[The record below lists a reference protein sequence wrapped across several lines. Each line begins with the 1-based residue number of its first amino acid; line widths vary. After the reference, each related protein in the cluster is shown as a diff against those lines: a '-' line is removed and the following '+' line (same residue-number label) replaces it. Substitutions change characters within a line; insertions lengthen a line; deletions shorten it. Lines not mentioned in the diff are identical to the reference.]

1 MSLAKPLGV
10 LRRLLAYRPQLGR
23 PLLTL
28 LVALW
33 MLLAF
38 NAGFWNTVWQGVGGW
53 SNGSKLF
60 LISLPLLVGGWLF
73 VLLALLAWSLLT
85 RPVLGLLLLVSSAV
99 SYFMHSYGVVID
111 YQMVTNLLQT
121 DKAEAED
128 LLTSGLLLWVLV
140 LGVLPALL
148 VQRVRLR
155 DRGWRRELVAQLG
168 AVGVAVAVVLGVV
181 LSFYQPYAAL
191 IRNHREVRLELVP
204 SNVLAAAHGY
214 LRRELKANRP
224 LQRVGLDARRI
235 IRVGSASKPRV
246 TLLVVGETARA
257 ANFSLN
263 GYARETAPELTRRE
277 VINYPQARSCGTAT
291 AVSVPCMFQGVGRDG
306 YKDEM
311 ATTRESLLDIL
322 QRAGVAVLW
331 RDNNSGCKGACD
343 RVPHED
349 LSRLEAAEFCGGG
362 ECHDGVLLEGLQAYL
377 DNLQGDAVVVLH
389 MKGSHGPAY
398 FKRYPADFEQF
409 IPVCRDSQLDR
420 CDQQSIVNGYDN
432 SLRYTDHVLA
442 QAIDLLKR
450 NETRLDTAMIYLS
463 DHGESLGEKGLYLH
477 GIPYAI
483 APDQQTHIPM
493 LMWLSEGLRRHAG
506 LNATC
511 LAEMAEAPVSQD
523 NLYHSVLG
531 LMEVQTNVYRADLD
545 LFKVCRQQHTAQQ

>member
-1 MSLAKPLGV
+1 MSLAKPPGV
-10 LRRLLAYRPQLGR
+10 LRCLLACRPQLGR

-33 MLLAF
+33 MMLVF

-53 SNGSKLF
+53 GNGSKLF
-60 LISLPLLVGGWLF
+60 LASLPLLVGGWLF
-73 VLLALLAWSLLT
+73 LLLALLAWSRLT
-85 RPVLGLLLLVSSAV
+85 KPVLGLLLLVSAGT
-99 SYFMHSYGVVID
+99 SYFMHSFGIVID
-111 YQMVTNLLQT
+111 YEMVTNLIQT
-121 DKAEAED
+121 DPDETLD
-128 LLTSGLLLWVLV
+128 LLTPGLLLWVLLV
-140 LGVLPALL
+140 GALPALL
-148 VQRVRLR
+148 LQRVKLR
-155 DRGWRRELVAQLG
+155 DLGWRRELFGQLG
-168 AVGVAVAVVLGVV
+168 AMGAALAVVLGVA
-181 LSFYQPYAAL
+181 LSFYQPYASL

-204 SNVLAAAHGY
+204 SNVLAATHGY

-224 LQRVGLDARRI
+224 LERVGLDAHRF

-263 GYARETAPELTRRE
+263 GYARETTPELARRE
-277 VINYPQARSCGTAT
+277 VINYPQASSCGTAT
-291 AVSVPCMFQGVGRDG
+291 AVSVPCMFQGVGRDH
-306 YKDEM
+306 YRDEL
-311 ATTRESLLDIL
+311 ATTRESLLDVL

-331 RDNNSGCKGACD
+331 RDNNSGCKGVCD

-349 LSRLEAAEFCGGG
+349 LSRLEVAALCGDG

-377 DNLQGDAVVVLH
+377 DNLQEDAVVVLH

-398 FKRYPADFEQF
+398 FKRYPAEFERF
-409 IPVCRDSQLDR
+409 TPVCRDKQLDR

-450 NETRLDTAMIYLS
+450 NEARFDTAMIYLS

-477 GIPYAI
+477 GIPYAM
-483 APDQQTHIPM
+483 APEQQTHIPM
-493 LMWLSEGLRRHAG
+493 LMWLSDGLRVHAG
-506 LNATC
+506 LNAAC
-511 LAEMAEAPVSQD
+511 LSEEAVKPVSQD

-531 LMEVQTNVYRADLD
+531 LMGVQTNVYESGLD
-545 LFKVCRQQHTAQQ
+545 LFQACRQQPTAQQ